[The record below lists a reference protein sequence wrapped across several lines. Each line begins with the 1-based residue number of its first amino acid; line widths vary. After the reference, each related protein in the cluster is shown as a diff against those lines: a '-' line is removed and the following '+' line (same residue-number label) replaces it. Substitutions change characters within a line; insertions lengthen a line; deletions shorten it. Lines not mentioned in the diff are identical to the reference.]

1 MAVPSPEP
9 WLHWSS
15 PQERAELLQAL
26 GETRHTSNAA
36 WLEEVLQHAQEA
48 LDLPASTGEAPA
60 DLVRAAQ
67 AAAAG
72 DWRQA
77 GLLYRQRL
85 RPPSPQ
91 PDTHAIRTPGSR

>member
-1 MAVPSPEP
+1 MADPSPQP
-9 WLHWSS
+9 WLHWRS

-26 GETRHTSNAA
+26 GEAWHASNAA
-36 WLEEVLQHAQEA
+36 WLEEVLRHAQEA
-48 LDLPASTGEAPA
+48 LDPPASTGDLPA
-60 DLVRAAQ
+60 DLARAAQ

-77 GLLYRQRL
+77 GLLYRQLL

-91 PDTHAIRTPGSR
+91 PDAHAIRTPGSR